1 MRIAKTLV
9 VSIVAVVVPI
19 LPAFPAGALSGA
31 ADAGTWGF
39 NGRVSAILRSG
50 GTVYVGG
57 EFTQIISPNGATQA
71 ADHVAAFDAFTLQPT
86 TWRPSVDGD
95 VLALASSGDG
105 STIYIGGDFSSVQ
118 GSSRASFAAV
128 SSAGTLLPWKS
139 NANGSVRAFVVSGST
154 VYMAGAFR
162 RVQTVGRLGLAAING
177 TNGTLLPWSPSVT
190 IPGTTTVPIV
200 RGLALANGDVVA
212 VGKFSSA
219 NGPGEAPQPEPNQAR
234 FDATT
239 GARKPWADNYAY
251 LSYGVVSDGTDY
263 YVAAGG
269 PGGSILRYGP
279 TGGQAWRA
287 STDGDVQAIGLFE
300 GKVIAGGHFVQTSGQ
315 DIPRLGAIS
324 TTGVLDTS
332 WRPNPNG
339 TDSGTWAIAGTGAG
353 RLYVG
358 GGFSA
363 VGGNGAFNKFAQFS
377 GSSPPPVDAGPPTAP
392 ANLAAD
398 AVAANRV
405 NLGWTA
411 SADDIGV
418 TAYDVYRNGAATPL
432 ATLSAATA
440 CSGSACAFSDTI
452 VAPSTPYAYVVTA
465 RDAAGHTSTPSNEAT
480 ATTPAAGGTP
490 ATVRVAPDADAM
502 VKEGNPGTNY
512 GGNQALRVDAG
523 TDPDVESYLRFSV
536 SGLSGGPVQSARLRL
551 WTTSATTNGPAAY
564 STANAWAEAGT
575 GGITWSTRPA
585 RTSPSTDDKASVPGG
600 AWVEFDVTSLV
611 AGNGT
616 FSFVLAGTSTDG
628 LDLSSKEGVNAP
640 ELVVTG

>member
-1 MRIAKTLV
+1 MRIAKSLV
-9 VSIVAVVVPI
+9 ASIVAVLALLLSAVP
-19 LPAFPAGALSGA
+19 ASALSDA

-39 NGRVSAILRSG
+39 NGRVSAIHRSG
-50 GTVYVGG
+50 GIVYVGG
-57 EFTQIISPNGATQA
+57 EFTEIISPRGSTQPA
-71 ADHVAAFDAFTLQPT
+71 NHVAAFDAVTLQPT
-86 TWRPSVDGD
+86 AWRPSVDGN

-105 STIYIGGDFSSVQ
+105 STIYIGGEFTSVQ
-118 GSSRASFAAV
+118 NSPRVNFAAV
-128 SSAGTLLPWKS
+128 SSAGGLLPWRS

-154 VYMAGAFR
+154 LYMGGAFR
-162 RVQTVGRLGLAAING
+162 KVQTVSRLGLAAINA
-177 TNGTLLPWSPSVT
+177 TNGTLLAWAPSVT

-212 VGKFSSA
+212 VGRFTSA
-219 NGPGEAPQPEPNQAR
+219 SGPGESAQSEPNQAR

-239 GARKPWADNYAY
+239 GARKPWADNYAF
-251 LSYGVVSDGTDY
+251 LSYGIVSDGTDY

-279 TGGQAWRA
+279 TGGQTWRV

-300 GKVIAGGHFVQTSGQ
+300 GQVIAGGHFVLTAGK
-315 DIPRLGAIS
+315 DIPRLAALS
-324 TTGVLDTS
+324 RAGVLDPS

-339 TDSGTWAIAGTGAG
+339 TDSGTWAIAGTNAG

-363 VGGNGAFNKFAQFS
+363 VGGNGALKKFAQFS
-377 GSSPPPVDAGPPTAP
+377 GGSPPPVDAEPPTAP

-405 NLGWTA
+405 NLEWSA
-411 SADDIGV
+411 SSDDIGV
-418 TAYDVYRNGAATPL
+418 TAYDVYRTGAPTPL
-432 ATLSAATA
+432 ATIPAPTA
-440 CSGSACAFSDTI
+440 CAGTRCAFSDTT
-452 VAPSTPYAYVVTA
+452 VAPSTSYSYVVRA
-465 RDAAGHTSTPSNEAT
+465 RDAAGHTSAPSNEAS
-480 ATTPAAGGTP
+480 ARTPAAGTP
-490 ATVRVAPDADAM
+490 TTVRAVADADAM
-502 VKEGNPGTNY
+502 VKEGSPSTNY
-512 GGNQALRVDAG
+512 GGNLALRVDAG

-536 SGLSGGPVQSARLRL
+536 SGLGGAPVQSARLRL
-551 WTTSATTNGPAAY
+551 WSTSDTTNGPAAY
-564 STANAWAEAGT
+564 STTNAWTEAGA

-585 RTSPSTDDKASVPGG
+585 RSSPPTDDKASVPSG

-611 AGNGT
+611 TGNGT

-628 LDLSSKEGVNAP
+628 LDLSSREGAHAP

>member
-1 MRIAKTLV
+1 MRIAKSLV
-9 VSIVAVVVPI
+9 VSTVAVVALL
-19 LPAFPAGALSGA
+19 LPALPVRALSSA
-31 ADAGTWGF
+31 AEAGTWGF

-50 GTVYVGG
+50 NTVYVGG
-57 EFTQIISPNGATQA
+57 EFTQIISPSGATQA
-71 ADHVAAFDAFTLQPT
+71 ASHVAAFDALTLQPT
-86 TWRPSVDGD
+86 GWRPTVGGD

-105 STIYIGGDFSSVQ
+105 STIYIGGEFTSVQ
-118 GSSRASFAAV
+118 NSSRVNFAAV
-128 SSAGTLLPWKS
+128 SSAGVLLPWKS
-139 NANGSVRAFVVSGST
+139 NANGSVRALVVSGST
-154 VYMAGAFR
+154 VYMGGAFR
-162 RVQTVGRLGLAAING
+162 KVQTVGRLGLAAISG
-177 TNGTLLPWSPSVT
+177 ANGTLLAWSPSVT

-212 VGKFSSA
+212 VGKFTSA
-219 NGPGEAPQPEPNQAR
+219 NGPGESPQSEPNQAR

-239 GARKPWADNYAY
+239 GARKSWADNYAF
-251 LSYGVVSDGTDY
+251 LSYGIVSDGTNY
-263 YVAAGG
+263 YVGAGG

-279 TGGQAWRA
+279 TGSQAWRI

-300 GKVIAGGHFVQTSGQ
+300 GNVIAGGHFVLTSGK
-315 DIPRLGAIS
+315 DIPRLAAIS
-324 TTGVLDTS
+324 TAGVLDTS

-339 TDSGTWAIAGTGAG
+339 TDSGTWAIAGTSAG

-363 VGGNGAFNKFAQFS
+363 VGGSGAFKKFAQFGG
-377 GSSPPPVDAGPPTAP
+377 GSPPVDAGPPSAP
-392 ANLAAD
+392 ANLSAQ

-411 SADDIGV
+411 STDDIGV
-418 TAYDVYRNGAATPL
+418 TAYDVYRDGVTAPL
-432 ATLSAATA
+432 ATIPASTA
-440 CSGSACAFSDTI
+440 CAGTACAFSDTTTE
-452 VAPSTPYAYVVTA
+452 PSTQYAYVVRA
-465 RDAAGHTSTPSNEAT
+465 RDAAAHTSEPSNEAT

-490 ATVRVAPDADAM
+490 TTVRVFPVADAM
-502 VKEGNPGTNY
+502 VKEGSPSSNY
-512 GGNQALRVDAG
+512 GGNAALRVDAG

-536 SGLSGGPVQSARLRL
+536 SGLSGGPVQRARLRL

-564 STANAWAEAGT
+564 STTNVWTEGGA

-585 RTSPSTDDKASVPGG
+585 RTSPATDDKGSVPGG

-611 AGNGT
+611 TGEGT

>member
-1 MRIAKTLV
+1 VRIAKSLV
-9 VSIVAVVVPI
+9 VSIAAVVLPI
-19 LPAFPAGALSGA
+19 LPASPASALSSA
-31 ADAGTWGF
+31 PDAETWGF
-39 NGRVSAILRSG
+39 NGRVSAIHRSG

-71 ADHVAAFDAFTLQPT
+71 ANHLAAFDAFTLQPT
-86 TWRPSVDGD
+86 SWRPSVDGD

-105 STIYIGGDFSSVQ
+105 STIYIGGDFASVQ
-118 GSSRASFAAV
+118 NSSRANVAAV
-128 SSAGTLLPWKS
+128 SSSGALLPWKS

-154 VYMAGAFR
+154 VYMGGAFR
-162 RVQTVGRLGLAAING
+162 KVQTVNRLGLAAING

-190 IPGTTTVPIV
+190 IHGTTTVPIV

-234 FDATT
+234 FDATS
-239 GARKPWADNYAY
+239 GARKPWADNYAN

-279 TGGQAWRA
+279 TGGQTWRV

-300 GKVIAGGHFVQTSGQ
+300 GKVIAGGHFVTTSGK
-315 DIPRLGAIS
+315 DIPRLAALSAAGA
-324 TTGVLDTS
+324 LDTS

-363 VGGNGAFNKFAQFS
+363 VGGNGALRKFAQFAG
-377 GSSPPPVDAGPPTAP
+377 GSTPPVDSEPPTAP
-392 ANLAAD
+392 ANVVAD

-405 NLGWTA
+405 DLRWTA
-411 SADDIGV
+411 STDDVGV
-418 TAYDVYRNGAATPL
+418 TAYDIHRNGAAAPL
-432 ATLSAATA
+432 ATVSPTA
-440 CSGSACAFSDTI
+440 CAGSACAFTDTT
-452 VAPSTPYAYVVTA
+452 VAPSTAYAYVVRA
-465 RDAAGHTSTPSNEAT
+465 RDAAGYTSDPSNEAT
-480 ATTPAAGGTP
+480 ATTPAAGGMPTI
-490 ATVRVAPDADAM
+490 VRVVADADAM
-502 VKEGNPGTNY
+502 VKEGSPGTNY
-512 GGNQALRVDAG
+512 GANTALRVDAG
-523 TDPDVESYLRFSV
+523 ADPDVESYLRFSV
-536 SGLSGGPVQSARLRL
+536 SGLSGGPVQDARLRL
-551 WTTSATTNGPAAY
+551 WATSATTNGPAAY
-564 STANAWAEAGT
+564 STATAWTEAGT

-585 RTSPSTDDKASVPGG
+585 RTSPATDDKASVSAGT
-600 AWVEFDVTSLV
+600 WVEFDVTSLV
-611 AGNGT
+611 TGNGT

-628 LDLSSKEGVNAP
+628 LDLSSREGVNAP